1 MENPASLLRRARE
14 QKRFRGAAAPPEAP
28 VQRQKPPEAPAHQSS
43 HASYTALMRSH
54 DRMRTRHI
62 AGQGGPGGA

>member
-1 MENPASLLRRARE
+1 MENPAAILRRAGE
-14 QKRFRGAAAPPEAP
+14 QRRFRGLAAPPQPP
-28 VQRQKPPEAPAHQSS
+28 VPAEKPPAAPAHRSS

-62 AGQGGPGGA
+62 AGQGGTGGA